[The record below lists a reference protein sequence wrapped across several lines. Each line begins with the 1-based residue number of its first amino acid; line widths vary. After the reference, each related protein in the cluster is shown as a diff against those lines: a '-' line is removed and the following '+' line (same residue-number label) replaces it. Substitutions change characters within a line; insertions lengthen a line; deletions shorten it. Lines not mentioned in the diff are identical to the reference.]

1 MDILKQDCKAMKTF
15 YDDSGWAIGDIDT
28 DGLGGSYP
36 VYHYGT
42 DQWYYGCLTE
52 QAAEQF
58 LLDLEYD
65 LK

>member
-1 MDILKQDCKAMKTF
+1 MKTF
-15 YDDSGWAIGDIDT
+15 YDDSGWAIGDIAD
-28 DGLGGSYP
+28 DFS

-42 DQWYYGCLTE
+42 DQWYSGSVTE
-52 QAAEQF
+52 YEAEQQ